1 MRLSATARFRVLAI
15 ASLVGMLAAVGFLV
29 IDRDGSTVQ
38 AATFGFS
45 STTVSAIDVQV
56 GRSPSYTAP
65 NLVGMGTGT
74 SKCYE
79 ATLSLTATGGDNQL
93 NGLNVNGYSSGF
105 TAGKIRDDITNVKIK
120 GKPKQTAGQK
130 TYTVTATCS
139 MPSNGQTATTA
150 SYTIPI
156 TVIPYEA
163 VPMTFSNTDLG
174 TIQLVKGVELLPGND
189 KINNPISQAV
199 SGEPVGTVTYSISP
213 AISNG
218 LSFSTST
225 GKITGTPTAVTNGA
239 TTYTVTATDTSA
251 PPQTPTYDVDIE
263 VVEPLAFPAPV
274 VRHTLYQDDT
284 HADLVIAQP
293 TNERGTVAL
302 ESPEKHGG
310 TTASLANIGLRYL
323 GSPQKSEK
331 FEWLDHGNEYLG
343 TYQYTVT
350 AKETYRGHVRQTAT
364 VRFVFTMKPPKE
376 FRFLTTYLGLKVVDQ
391 DTTVT
396 TISPPASEWADGTVT
411 YAISPALPSG
421 MTFDAATGE
430 VGGTAPSNDVKKTRH
445 TVTATDSKADTPQT
459 ASYSFDL
466 LVKHPTNMSFVP
478 NSLGTIDVEVNEEVH
493 YTFQPHTPLLV
504 NVADGCTPVPILQE
518 WVNGKLVN
526 AGVGTTGTIRMV
538 PTTTKT
544 PPENYER
551 YFIEG
556 KIPAS
561 KVNQTFHYVFELN
574 CNHGDAKEVLTY
586 SFALRAIPQ
595 KMKFKPADRGYH
607 VLYKG
612 VDYTFQPPKLVA
624 ASGAVTYANA
634 SGRNIPGGTVNP
646 STGVISGR
654 PTFADQRRR
663 YTITA
668 TDSSD
673 PPQSATFTIDL
684 SVSEA
689 MTFASASLPDQT
701 LTVGTAMTSLNPP
714 TLSNSD
720 GVVRYTVSP
729 NIPNGLAVSN
739 TSGVISGTPTA
750 AQTQTTYTITA
761 SDSTSPTPQTDTF
774 TVNIKV
780 NPATA
785 MAFSG
790 TKSDEVLA
798 AGTAA
803 SISALATSNSV
814 GTRTYSISPA
824 LPTGLSMSTTTGDIT
839 GTPTAA
845 STSTSYTI
853 VVTDSNGQSA
863 NYSFNITVVK
873 PTVSFS
879 AATSS
884 PAEGTSPHNVA
895 VSLSPAPATDI
906 TLAYTVSGSAT
917 SGSDFSALDGSVSV
931 TSGTASVNIPVT
943 ITDDSVDDDDE
954 TIILTLSAGGNFYT
968 LGSTSV
974 HTATITDN
982 DDPPA
987 DPVLTITGGSAVTE
1001 GTAASFTVSATPNV
1015 SGPVTLGYT
1024 VAQTGDFVAAGDIG
1038 TTSVSFTGGTGTI
1051 TVATVGDS
1059 ADEANGSVT
1068 VTLNDGPGYTLG
1080 GAKTATVTVNDDDV
1094 PELTIT
1100 AGSTVTE
1107 GTDAS
1112 FTVSASPSAAS
1123 EITVKYTV
1131 TQSGAFVS
1139 AGKLSAQTVPLS
1151 GGTATITVPTVGDST
1166 DEADGSVTVT
1176 LNAGGSGYTLGS
1188 TNTATVTVND
1198 DDPTPATGP
1207 TVSFASATSS
1217 RTESSAT
1224 HNVAVNLSTAPAS
1237 TITVN
1242 YTVGGTAMSTGFND
1256 YLPLSGTVQVTSSD
1270 TSVNIPIYLQEDA
1283 ANEPSETVILTLTTG
1298 TDYSLGSIKVHTLTI
1313 TDDDPLPS
1321 EITLTVSPS
1330 TIAENV
1336 GGSGQFVSVRATMA
1350 DNKTSAVDQTVNVTV
1365 AGSGGS
1371 RVVGF
1376 STQSDTK
1383 GTAGNTFS
1391 ITIPKYTNT
1400 ASHNF
1405 KIVPVNDQ
1413 LDETDETI
1421 TLSGTNTPSPITVSS
1436 ATITLTDDDAPP
1448 PGSPEISVTKGSD
1461 VTEGSNASFT
1471 VTATPA
1477 PSGALTVNVAVTQSG
1492 EFLSSTGK
1500 NIKTVEIPTTGSIT
1514 LPVGTVDDATDEDD
1528 GSVTL
1533 TVRGGRHGYTIS
1545 GTNGSA
1551 TVNVSDDDGQA
1562 APVPTVSFDV
1572 ASSSAV
1578 ESAGTHN
1585 VGLTLSASQSGSLA
1599 VGFSVTGTA
1608 TSGSDYTSFGTTISF
1623 SGGMTSVNIP
1633 VPILDDSSDEAN
1645 ETVIITLT
1653 DGTAYD
1659 LGTTKVHTL
1668 TITDNDNPP
1677 PAMPVVSIT
1686 AGSPVSEGTA
1696 ASFTLSATPA
1706 PGSAVM
1712 LNYTVTQSGAFVA
1725 SSNLNAKTF
1734 SLTTSGSGTITVPT
1748 VNDSLDEANGSVTV
1762 TLDSGSGYALHN
1774 TQNAAT
1780 VTVNDNDVTEVSFA
1794 AATSSA
1800 AEGSGTKTVRVNLSP
1815 VPATALTL
1823 NYTVSGTA
1831 TSGSDYTSIG
1841 TSVSVTAG
1849 SSTVDISVP
1858 ITDDSTDE
1866 VDETVIITLGAGSNY
1881 TINSAA
1887 NVHTLTIT
1895 DNDEPAV
1902 FFGAAASSI
1911 GEGGGTKY
1919 VTVRISP
1926 APATGFTVTYTVG
1939 GTATSGSDYTAPSG
1953 SVGVAVGQNTVTIP
1967 VAVTDD
1973 SVANEGSET
1982 VILTLSNGSGYELGS
1997 RTVHTLSISD
2007 NDGTPTA
2014 SFNTSSATIMEGPNK
2029 SQAVRINFSPA
2040 PSSSITLRYGV
2051 SGTATSVSDYNTLSG
2066 SKSVSAGSTSTTITI
2081 YIIDDTIEDTGETL
2095 ILTLS
2100 SGTDYAVG
2108 SPSTFTLTI
2117 TNDDRPGT
2125 GSTPARAQR
2134 KAYIPSDPPN
2144 FCRGAVSEVADPPE
2158 QPFPILGREVA
2169 PQRPCRGSGTLTL
2182 YDLGNTLS
2190 DEQSKLEQGF
2200 YITAQ
2205 VHSTSDYRSRFRGGS
2220 GSNLYVVDSAT
2231 EARYQLLSAH
2241 RMIELS
2247 LWLIMDRPL
2256 QDTNTVQRI
2265 GRDEGLSEEFSICMP
2280 YTPTRRHPVADIAR
2294 WDPTSLSWDIL
2305 DLTLSESD
2313 DQVCALTDQ
2322 VSSFILVREDQT
2334 ANIAAGIP
2342 QPGDPH

>member
-1 MRLSATARFRVLAI
+1 MRLSAAARFRMMAV
-15 ASLVGMLAAVGFLV
+15 ASLVAMLAAVGFLV

-38 AATFGFS
+38 AANFGFS
-45 STTVSAIDVQV
+45 SSTVDAITVQV
-56 GRSPSYTAP
+56 GRSPNYTAP
-65 NLVGMGTGT
+65 NLVGVGTGAGQ
-74 SKCYE
+74 CQW
-79 ATLSLTATGGDNQL
+79 ATVALSTADKNL
-93 NGLNVNGYSSGF
+93 NGLHVNGYENGF
-105 TAGKIRDDITNVKIK
+105 TPGKITRDLNDVKIK
-120 GKPKQTAGQK
+120 GTPSAIAARK
-130 TYTVTATCS
+130 TYTVTATCDLKNS
-139 MPSNGQTATTA
+139 RQTGSTPTEV

-156 TVIPYEA
+156 TVIANVPI
-163 VPMTFSNTDLG
+163 PMTFSDASLG
-174 TIQLVKGVELLPGND
+174 TIQLVKGQELLAGND
-189 KINNPISQAV
+189 KINNPIGQAV
-199 SGEPVGTVTYSISP
+199 SGEPVGTVSYSISP

-218 LSFSTST
+218 LSFSTTT
-225 GKITGTPTAVTNGA
+225 GKITGTPTAVTSRA
-239 TTYTVTATDTSA
+239 TTYTVTASDGTSGT
-251 PPQTPTYDVDIE
+251 PQTDDYTVDIE
-263 VVEPLAFPAPV
+263 VVEPLAFPKPV
-274 VRHTLYQDDT
+274 VHHTLYQDDT

-293 TNERGTVAL
+293 TNGRGDVAL

-331 FEWLDHGNEYLG
+331 FEWLSHGDEYLG

-364 VRFVFTMKPPKE
+364 VRYVFTMKPPKE

-421 MTFDAATGE
+421 MTFDTATGA
-430 VGGTAPSNDVKKTRH
+430 VGGTAPSNDVKRTRH
-445 TVTATDSKADTPQT
+445 TVTATDSTADTPQT

-526 AGVGTTGTIRMV
+526 AGVRTTGTIRMV
-538 PTTTKT
+538 PSTTKT

-586 SFALRAIPQ
+586 TFALRAIPQ

-607 VLYKG
+607 VLYKD
-612 VDYTFQPPKLVA
+612 VAYTFLPPKLVA
-624 ASGAVTYANA
+624 AKGTVTYANTT
-634 SGRNIPGGTVNP
+634 SNRNLPGGADVVDAN
-646 STGVISGR
+646 TGVISGT

-739 TSGVISGTPTA
+739 ASGVISGTPTA
-750 AQTQTTYTITA
+750 PQTLTTYTITA
-761 SDSTSPTPQTDTF
+761 TDSTSPTPQTDTF

-803 SISALATSNSV
+803 SITGLAPLNSV
-814 GTRTYSISPA
+814 GTLTYSISPA
-824 LPTGLSMSTTTGDIT
+824 LPTGLSISTTTGDIT

-845 STSTSYTI
+845 SASTSYTI
-853 VVTDSNGQSA
+853 AVTDSNGQSA
-863 NYSFNITVVK
+863 SYSFNIEVVK

-884 PAEGTSPHNVA
+884 PNENAGTHNVA
-895 VSLSPAPATDI
+895 VSLNPAPAANI
-906 TLAYTVSGSAT
+906 TVAYTISGTAT
-917 SGSDFSALDGSVSV
+917 SDSDFSALDGSVSV

-954 TIILTLSAGGNFYT
+954 TIILTLSAGGNYYT

-987 DPVLTITGGSAVTE
+987 DPVLTITGGTAVTE
-1001 GTAASFTVSATPNV
+1001 GTAASFTVSASP
-1015 SGPVTLGYT
+1015 SALGSITVNYT
-1024 VAQTGDFVAAGDIG
+1024 VTQSGAFVASGDLSSQTATLSGSG
-1038 TTSVSFTGGTGTI
+1038 TTFTVPTVS
-1051 TVATVGDS
+1051 DS
-1059 ADEANGSVT
+1059 TDEADGSVT
-1068 VTLNDGPGYTLG
+1068 VTLNAGTGYTLG
-1080 GAKTATVTVNDDDV
+1080 DTKTASVTVNDDDV

-1123 EITVKYTV
+1123 AITVKYTV
-1131 TQSGAFVS
+1131 TQSGAFVAS
-1139 AGKLSAQTVPLS
+1139 GDLSSQTATLSGSGATFTVPTVGDSTDEANGSVTVTLDAGSGYTLGSTKTATVNVSDDDVPELTITAGSAVTEGTDASFTVSASPSASGSITVNYTVTQSGAFVASGELSSQTETLS
-1151 GGTATITVPTVGDST
+1151 GGTATITVPTVGDT
-1166 DEADGSVTVT
+1166 TVEADGSVTVT
-1176 LNAGGSGYTLGS
+1176 LTSGTGYTLGS
-1188 TNTATVTVND
+1188 PKTATVTLND
-1198 DDPTPATGP
+1198 DDDPPPVTP
-1207 TVSFASATSS
+1207 TVTFDSAS
-1217 RTESSAT
+1217 
-1224 HNVAVNLSTAPAS
+1224 STA
-1237 TITVN
+1237 
-1242 YTVGGTAMSTGFND
+1242 
-1256 YLPLSGTVQVTSSD
+1256 
-1270 TSVNIPIYLQEDA
+1270 
-1283 ANEPSETVILTLTTG
+1283 
-1298 TDYSLGSIKVHTLTI
+1298 
-1313 TDDDPLPS
+1313 
-1321 EITLTVSPS
+1321 
-1330 TIAENV
+1330 AEN
-1336 GGSGQFVSVRATMA
+1336 
-1350 DNKTSAVDQTVNVTV
+1350 
-1365 AGSGGS
+1365 
-1371 RVVGF
+1371 
-1376 STQSDTK
+1376 
-1383 GTAGNTFS
+1383 
-1391 ITIPKYTNT
+1391 
-1400 ASHNF
+1400 
-1405 KIVPVNDQ
+1405 
-1413 LDETDETI
+1413 
-1421 TLSGTNTPSPITVSS
+1421 
-1436 ATITLTDDDAPP
+1436 
-1448 PGSPEISVTKGSD
+1448 
-1461 VTEGSNASFT
+1461 
-1471 VTATPA
+1471 
-1477 PSGALTVNVAVTQSG
+1477 
-1492 EFLSSTGK
+1492 
-1500 NIKTVEIPTTGSIT
+1500 
-1514 LPVGTVDDATDEDD
+1514 
-1528 GSVTL
+1528 
-1533 TVRGGRHGYTIS
+1533 
-1545 GTNGSA
+1545 
-1551 TVNVSDDDGQA
+1551 
-1562 APVPTVSFDV
+1562 
-1572 ASSSAV
+1572 
-1578 ESAGTHN
+1578 AGTHN
-1585 VGLTLSASQSGSLA
+1585 VGLTLSASQSGSVA
-1599 VGFSVTGTA
+1599 VSYTVTGTA
-1608 TSGSDYTSFGTTISF
+1608 TSASDYTALVTTVSF
-1623 SGGMTSVNIP
+1623 STGSTTVNIP
-1633 VPILDDSSDEAN
+1633 VVITDDSSDEAN

-1677 PAMPVVSIT
+1677 PATPVVTIT
-1686 AGSPVSEGTA
+1686 GGSAVSEGTA
-1696 ASFTLSATPA
+1696 ASFTLSASPA

-1712 LNYTVTQSGAFVA
+1712 LSYTVTQSGSFVA
-1725 SSNLNAKTF
+1725 AGDLNTKTF

-1748 VNDSLDEANGSVTV
+1748 VDDSLDEANGSVTV
-1762 TLDSGSGYALHN
+1762 TLNSGTGYSVHN
-1774 TQNAAT
+1774 ENGAAT
-1780 VTVNDNDVTEVSFA
+1780 VNVSDNDVTEVSFA

-1800 AEGSGTKTVRVNLSP
+1800 AEGSGTRTVRVNLSP

-1841 TSVSVTAG
+1841 TSVSVPSG
-1849 SSTVDISVP
+1849 SSFINISVP
-1858 ITDDSTDE
+1858 ILNDSADE
-1866 VDETVIITLGAGSNY
+1866 VDETVIITLGPGSHY

-1895 DNDEPAV
+1895 DNDVPAV

-1926 APATGFTVTYTVG
+1926 APATGFTVGYTVG

-1953 SVGVAVGQNTVTIP
+1953 SLSVAAGQITVTIP

-1973 SVANEGSET
+1973 SVTSEGSET
-1982 VILTLSNGSGYELGS
+1982 VILTLSSNGSGYELGS
-1997 RTVHTLSISD
+1997 RTVHTLSIND

-2029 SQAVRINFSPA
+2029 SQSVRINFSPA
-2040 PSSSITLRYGV
+2040 PSSNITLRYGV
-2051 SGTATSVSDYNTLSG
+2051 GGTATAGSDYNTLSG
-2066 SKSVSAGSTSTTITI
+2066 SKTVAGGSTSTTITI
-2081 YIIDDTIEDTGETL
+2081 NIIDDSIEDTGETVV
-2095 ILTLS
+2095 LTLS
-2100 SGTDYAVG
+2100 SGTGYAVG

-2117 TNDDRPGT
+2117 TNDDGPGT
-2125 GSTPARAQR
+2125 GSTPARAQQ

-2144 FCRGAVSEVADPPE
+2144 FCRGAVSEVADPPQ
-2158 QPFPILGREVA
+2158 QPFPTLGREVA

-2182 YDLGNTLS
+2182 HDLADTL
-2190 DEQSKLEQGF
+2190 DDDQTKREQGF

-2205 VHSTSDYRSRFRGGS
+2205 LHSTSDYRSRFRGGS
-2220 GSNLYVVDSAT
+2220 GSKLYVVDSTT
-2231 EARYQLLSAH
+2231 EARYQLLGGAR

-2247 LWLIMDRPL
+2247 LWLIVENPI
-2256 QDTNTVQRI
+2256 QDSNTVARL
-2265 GRDEGLSEEFSICMP
+2265 GREAGLSEEFSICLP
-2280 YTPTRRHPVADIAR
+2280 YEPTKRHPVADIAR
-2294 WDPTSLSWDIL
+2294 WDPSTLSWDIL
-2305 DLTLSESD
+2305 DLTLTESE

-2322 VSSFILVREDQT
+2322 VSSFVLVTPEPKPS
-2334 ANIAAGIP
+2334 AGAGIP
-2342 QPGDPH
+2342 QPGDPQ

>member
-45 STTVSAIDVQV
+45 STSVSAIEVQV

-65 NLVGMGTGT
+65 NLVGMGTQN
-74 SKCYE
+74 SECSE
-79 ATLSLTATGGDNQL
+79 ATLSLEADGDKAL
-93 NGLNVNGYSSGF
+93 NGLHVRDYQSGV
-105 TAGKIRDDITNVKIK
+105 TPGKIRDDITNVKIK
-120 GKPKQTAGQK
+120 GKPTQTAGQK

-139 MPSNGQTATTA
+139 MPIGGQTATTA

-189 KINNPISQAV
+189 KINNPISQAL

-225 GKITGTPTAVTNGA
+225 GKITGTPTEVTNGA
-239 TTYTVTATDTSA
+239 TTYTVTATDTSDPA
-251 PPQTPTYDVDIE
+251 QTDDYTVDIE
-263 VVEPLAFPAPV
+263 VVQPFAFPSDV
-274 VRHTLYQDDT
+274 VRQDLYQKDT
-284 HADLVIAQP
+284 HPDLAITQP
-293 TNERGTVAL
+293 TNERGTFTI

-331 FEWLDHGNEYLG
+331 FEWLSHGDEYLG

-364 VRFVFTMKPPKE
+364 VRYVFTMKPPKE

-421 MTFDAATGE
+421 MTFDTATGN
-430 VGGTAPSNDVKKTRH
+430 VGGTAPSNDVKRTRH
-445 TVTATDSKADTPQT
+445 TVTATDSTADTPQT

-478 NSLGTIDVEVNEEVH
+478 STLGTIDVEVNEEVH

-607 VLYKG
+607 VLYKD
-612 VDYTFQPPKLVA
+612 VAYTFQPPKLVA
-624 ASGAVTYANA
+624 ASGTVTYANA

-668 TDSSD
+668 TDSSV

-750 AQTQTTYTITA
+750 PQTLSTYTITA
-761 SDSTSPTPQTDTF
+761 TDSTAPTPQTDSF

-790 TKSDEVLA
+790 TKPNQVLA

-803 SISALATSNSV
+803 SISALGPLNSV
-814 GTRTYSISPA
+814 GTVTYSISPA
-824 LPTGLSMSTTTGDIT
+824 LPTGLSISSTTGDIT

-845 STSTSYTI
+845 SASTSYTI
-853 VVTDSNGQSA
+853 AVTDSNGQSA
-863 NYSFNITVVK
+863 NYSFNIQVVK

-884 PAEGTSPHNVA
+884 PGENAGTHNVV
-895 VSLSPAPATDI
+895 VSLSPAPAASLTV
-906 TLAYTVSGSAT
+906 AYTVSGSAA
-917 SGSDFSALDGSVSV
+917 SGSDYSTLSGSFTVLPNA
-931 TSGTASVNIPVT
+931 TTVNIPVT

-954 TIILTLSAGGNFYT
+954 TIIFTLSAGGNFYT

-987 DPVLTITGGSAVTE
+987 VPVLTIAGGTAVTE

-1015 SGPVTLGYT
+1015 SGTVALSYT

-1038 TTSVSFTGGTGTI
+1038 TTSVSFSGGTGTI
-1051 TVATVGDS
+1051 TIATVGDS
-1059 ADEANGSVT
+1059 TDEANGSVT
-1068 VTLNDGPGYTLG
+1068 VTLNDGTGYTLG
-1080 GAKTATVTVNDDDV
+1080 GGKTATVNVNDDDV

-1123 EITVKYTV
+1123 AITVKYTV
-1131 TQSGAFVS
+1131 TQSGAFVAS
-1139 AGKLSAQTVPLS
+1139 GDLSAQTVSLS
-1151 GGTATITVPTVGDST
+1151 GGTQTITVPTVSDST

-1176 LNAGGSGYTLGS
+1176 LTAGSGYTLGS
-1188 TNTATVTVND
+1188 T
-1198 DDPTPATGP
+1198 
-1207 TVSFASATSS
+1207 
-1217 RTESSAT
+1217 
-1224 HNVAVNLSTAPAS
+1224 
-1237 TITVN
+1237 
-1242 YTVGGTAMSTGFND
+1242 
-1256 YLPLSGTVQVTSSD
+1256 
-1270 TSVNIPIYLQEDA
+1270 
-1283 ANEPSETVILTLTTG
+1283 
-1298 TDYSLGSIKVHTLTI
+1298 
-1313 TDDDPLPS
+1313 
-1321 EITLTVSPS
+1321 
-1330 TIAENV
+1330 
-1336 GGSGQFVSVRATMA
+1336 
-1350 DNKTSAVDQTVNVTV
+1350 
-1365 AGSGGS
+1365 
-1371 RVVGF
+1371 
-1376 STQSDTK
+1376 
-1383 GTAGNTFS
+1383 
-1391 ITIPKYTNT
+1391 
-1400 ASHNF
+1400 
-1405 KIVPVNDQ
+1405 
-1413 LDETDETI
+1413 
-1421 TLSGTNTPSPITVSS
+1421 
-1436 ATITLTDDDAPP
+1436 
-1448 PGSPEISVTKGSD
+1448 
-1461 VTEGSNASFT
+1461 
-1471 VTATPA
+1471 
-1477 PSGALTVNVAVTQSG
+1477 
-1492 EFLSSTGK
+1492 
-1500 NIKTVEIPTTGSIT
+1500 KTV
-1514 LPVGTVDDATDEDD
+1514 
-1528 GSVTL
+1528 
-1533 TVRGGRHGYTIS
+1533 
-1545 GTNGSA
+1545 
-1551 TVNVSDDDGQA
+1551 TVNVSDDDATVVSLARTDSGNIAEGGTSAKANAEFTVTLGRQLVAGETIEVPLVLSGTGVTADDVNVAKKSGATINKGVAVGRGGSLTPTVTFTGHGTDTVQA
-1562 APVPTVSFDV
+1562 ATLLLTSPTDSDTDSAETITVALGPDDTSTIGFEHSGRATNVSGGADRHSTNNSFNVSVDAETAPTPVVPTVSFS
-1572 ASSSAV
+1572 AATSSAA
-1578 ESAGTHN
+1578 ESKGTHN

-1599 VGFSVTGTA
+1599 VGFSVSGTA
-1608 TSGSDYTSFGTTISF
+1608 TSGSDYTGFGTTISF
-1623 SGGMTSVNIP
+1623 SVGTTTVNIA

-1659 LGTTKVHTL
+1659 LGATTVHTL

-1677 PAMPVVSIT
+1677 PATPVVSIS
-1686 AGSPVSEGTA
+1686 AGNAVAEGTD
-1696 ASFTLSATPA
+1696 ASFSVTASPA
-1706 PGSAVM
+1706 PGSAVI
-1712 LNYTVTQSGAFVA
+1712 LNYTVTQSGSFVA
-1725 SSNLNAKTF
+1725 TSNLNAQSV
-1734 SLTTSGSGTITVPT
+1734 SLSGGSGTITVPT
-1748 VNDSLDEANGSVTV
+1748 VNDSADEVNGSVTV
-1762 TLDSGSGYALHN
+1762 TLNTGTGYSVHN
-1774 TQNAAT
+1774 SDGADT
-1780 VTVNDNDVTEVSFA
+1780 VTVTDDDVTEVSFA
-1794 AATSSA
+1794 AAASSA

-1815 VPATALTL
+1815 APATALTL

-1831 TSGSDYTSIG
+1831 TSASDYTSIG
-1841 TSVSVTAG
+1841 TSVSVPSG
-1849 SSTVDISVP
+1849 SSFINISVP
-1858 ITDDSTDE
+1858 ILNDSADE
-1866 VDETVIITLGAGSNY
+1866 VDETVIITLGPGSHY

-1895 DNDEPAV
+1895 DNDVPAV

-1926 APATGFTVTYTVG
+1926 APATGFTVGYTVG

-1953 SVGVAVGQNTVTIP
+1953 SLSVAAGQITVTIP

-1973 SVANEGSET
+1973 SVTSEGSET
-1982 VILTLSNGSGYELGS
+1982 VILTLSSGSGYELGS
-1997 RTVHTLSISD
+1997 RTEHTLSISD

-2014 SFNTSSATIMEGPNK
+2014 SFNTASATIMEGPNK
-2029 SQAVRINFSPA
+2029 SQSVRINLSPA
-2040 PSSSITLRYGV
+2040 PSSNITLSYSVGG
-2051 SGTATSVSDYNTLSG
+2051 SATAGSDYNTLSG
-2066 SKSVSAGSTSTTITI
+2066 EKTVAAGSTSTTITI

-2100 SGTDYAVG
+2100 SGTAYTVG

-2117 TNDDRPGT
+2117 TNDDGPS
-2125 GSTPARAQR
+2125 STPARAQS

-2182 YDLGNTLS
+2182 YDLGDTLS

-2256 QDTNTVQRI
+2256 QNTNTVQRI

>member
-38 AATFGFS
+38 AASFGFS
-45 STTVSAIDVQV
+45 ASSVPAIDVQV
-56 GRSPSYTAP
+56 GRTPSYTAP
-65 NLVGMGTGT
+65 NLVGMGTGN
-74 SKCYE
+74 SECSE
-79 ATLSLTATGGDNQL
+79 ATLSLEADGDNAL
-93 NGLNVNGYSSGF
+93 NGLHVRDYQSGL
-105 TAGKIRDDITNVKIK
+105 TPGKIRGDLNNVKIK
-120 GKPKQTAGQK
+120 GKPTQTAVRK

-139 MPSNGQTATTA
+139 MPLKDQSATTA
-150 SYTIPI
+150 TYTIPI
-156 TVIPYEA
+156 TAIAYVPI
-163 VPMTFSNTDLG
+163 PMTFSNASLG

-251 PPQTPTYDVDIE
+251 TPQTPTYDVDIE

-274 VRHTLYQDDT
+274 VRQTLYQDDE
-284 HADLVIAQP
+284 HPDLVIAQP

-331 FEWLDHGNEYLG
+331 FEWLSHGHEFLG

-421 MTFDAATGE
+421 MTFDTATGE

-445 TVTATDSKADTPQT
+445 TVTATDSKSPTNQT

-493 YTFQPHTPLLV
+493 YTFQPHTPVLV
-504 NVADGCTPVPILQE
+504 NVFDGCTPVPILKE
-518 WVNGKLVN
+518 RVNGAWVN
-526 AGVGTTGTIRMV
+526 AGDPGTTGTIRMV

-544 PPENYER
+544 PPENYED

-556 KIPAS
+556 KLPAS
-561 KVNQTFHYVFELN
+561 VVGGTIHYEFELI
-574 CNHGDAKEVLTY
+574 CDHEDAKKVLKYT
-586 SFALRAIPQ
+586 FALHATPQ

-624 ASGAVTYANA
+624 AKGTVTYANTT
-634 SGRNIPGGTVNP
+634 SNRNLPGGAGVVDAN
-646 STGVISGR
+646 TGVISGT

-668 TDSSD
+668 TDSTT
-673 PPQSATFTIDL
+673 PTPQTATFTIDL

-714 TLSNSD
+714 TLRNSD

-739 TSGVISGTPTA
+739 ASGVISGTPTA

-761 SDSTSPTPQTDTF
+761 SDSTSPTPQTDSF

-785 MAFSG
+785 MAFSR
-790 TKSDEVLA
+790 TKSDEVLP

-803 SISALATSNSV
+803 SISALGPLNSV
-814 GTRTYSISPA
+814 GTLTYSISPA
-824 LPTGLSMSTTTGDIT
+824 LPTGLSISTTTGDIT

-845 STSTSYTI
+845 SASTSYTI
-853 VVTDSNGQSA
+853 AVTDSNGQSA
-863 NYSFNITVVK
+863 SYSFNIEVVK

-884 PAEGTSPHNVA
+884 PGENAGTHNVV
-895 VSLSPAPATDI
+895 VSLSPAPETTI

-931 TSGTASVNIPVT
+931 NSGATTVNIPVT

-954 TIILTLSAGGNFYT
+954 TIILTLLAGGNFYT

-987 DPVLTITGGSAVTE
+987 DPVLTITGGTEVTE
-1001 GTAASFTVSATPNV
+1001 GTDASFTVNASPNV
-1015 SGPVTLGYT
+1015 SGTVALSYT

-1038 TTSVSFTGGTGTI
+1038 TTSVSFGGGTGTI
-1051 TVATVGDS
+1051 TIATVSDS
-1059 ADEANGSVT
+1059 TDEANGSVT
-1068 VTLNDGPGYTLG
+1068 VTLNDGTGYTLG
-1080 GAKTATVTVNDDDV
+1080 GAKTATVNVNDDDV

-1112 FTVSASPSAAS
+1112 FTVSASPSAS
-1123 EITVKYTV
+1123 SQITVNYTV
-1131 TQSGAFVS
+1131 TQSGAFVAS
-1139 AGKLSAQTVPLS
+1139 GELSAQTVSLS
-1151 GGTATITVPTVGDST
+1151 GGTQTITVPTVSDST

-1176 LNAGGSGYTLGS
+1176 LNAGSGYTLGS
-1188 TNTATVTVND
+1188 T
-1198 DDPTPATGP
+1198 
-1207 TVSFASATSS
+1207 
-1217 RTESSAT
+1217 
-1224 HNVAVNLSTAPAS
+1224 
-1237 TITVN
+1237 
-1242 YTVGGTAMSTGFND
+1242 
-1256 YLPLSGTVQVTSSD
+1256 
-1270 TSVNIPIYLQEDA
+1270 
-1283 ANEPSETVILTLTTG
+1283 TT
-1298 TDYSLGSIKVHTLTI
+1298 
-1313 TDDDPLPS
+1313 
-1321 EITLTVSPS
+1321 
-1330 TIAENV
+1330 
-1336 GGSGQFVSVRATMA
+1336 
-1350 DNKTSAVDQTVNVTV
+1350 
-1365 AGSGGS
+1365 
-1371 RVVGF
+1371 
-1376 STQSDTK
+1376 
-1383 GTAGNTFS
+1383 
-1391 ITIPKYTNT
+1391 
-1400 ASHNF
+1400 
-1405 KIVPVNDQ
+1405 
-1413 LDETDETI
+1413 
-1421 TLSGTNTPSPITVSS
+1421 
-1436 ATITLTDDDAPP
+1436 
-1448 PGSPEISVTKGSD
+1448 
-1461 VTEGSNASFT
+1461 
-1471 VTATPA
+1471 
-1477 PSGALTVNVAVTQSG
+1477 
-1492 EFLSSTGK
+1492 
-1500 NIKTVEIPTTGSIT
+1500 
-1514 LPVGTVDDATDEDD
+1514 
-1528 GSVTL
+1528 
-1533 TVRGGRHGYTIS
+1533 
-1545 GTNGSA
+1545 A
-1551 TVNVSDDDGQA
+1551 TVNVSDDDATVVSLARTDSGNIAEGGTSAKANAEFTVTLGRQLVAGETIEVPLVLSGTGVTADDVNVAKKSGATINKGVAVGRGGSLTPTVTFTGHGTDTVQA
-1562 APVPTVSFDV
+1562 ATLLLTSPTDSDTDSAETITVALGPDDTSTIGFEHSGRATNVSGGADRHSTNNSFNVSVDAETAPTPVVPTVKFS
-1572 ASSSAV
+1572 AATSSAV

-1585 VGLTLSASQSGSLA
+1585 VGLTLSASQSGNLA

-1608 TSGSDYTSFGTTISF
+1608 TSGSDYSGFGTTTSF
-1623 SGGMTSVNIP
+1623 SGGSTTVNIP
-1633 VPILDDSSDEAN
+1633 VVITDDSSDEAN

-1659 LGTTKVHTL
+1659 LGATKVHTL

-1677 PAMPVVSIT
+1677 PATPVVSIS
-1686 AGSPVSEGTA
+1686 AGNAVAEGTD
-1696 ASFTLSATPA
+1696 ASFSVTASPA
-1706 PGSAVM
+1706 PGSAVI
-1712 LNYTVTQSGAFVA
+1712 LNYTVTQSGSFVA
-1725 SSNLNAKTF
+1725 TSNLNAQSV
-1734 SLTTSGSGTITVPT
+1734 SLSGGSGTITVPT
-1748 VNDSLDEANGSVTV
+1748 VNDSADEVNGSVTV
-1762 TLDSGSGYALHN
+1762 TLNSGTGYSVHN
-1774 TQNAAT
+1774 TNGADT
-1780 VTVNDNDVTEVSFA
+1780 VTVTDDDVTEVSFA
-1794 AATSSA
+1794 AAASSA
-1800 AEGSGTKTVRVNLSP
+1800 AEGSGTRTVRVNLSP
-1815 VPATALTL
+1815 APATALTL

-1831 TSGSDYTSIG
+1831 TSGTDYTSIG
-1841 TSVSVTAG
+1841 TSVSVPSG
-1849 SSTVDISVP
+1849 SSFINISVP

-1866 VDETVIITLGAGSNY
+1866 VAETLIITLASGSHY
-1881 TINSAA
+1881 TIGSPS
-1887 NVHTLTIT
+1887 VHTLTIT
-1895 DNDEPAV
+1895 DNDVPAV
-1902 FFGAAASSI
+1902 SFSASASSI
-1911 GEGGGTKY
+1911 GEGGGSKNI
-1919 VTVRISP
+1919 TVDISP
-1926 APATGFTVTYTVG
+1926 PPATGFTLSYAVS
-1939 GTATSGSDYTAPSG
+1939 GTATSGSDYTSPSG
-1953 SVGVAVGQNTVTIP
+1953 TVGVAQGQTRVTIP
-1967 VAVTDD
+1967 VTVTDD
-1973 SVANEGSET
+1973 SVTSEGSET

-2007 NDGTPTA
+2007 NDGKPTA

-2029 SQAVRINFSPA
+2029 SQSVRINLSPA
-2040 PSSSITLRYGV
+2040 PSSNITLSYSVGG
-2051 SGTATSVSDYNTLSG
+2051 SATAGSDYNTLSG
-2066 SKSVSAGSTSTTITI
+2066 EKTVAAGSTSTTITI

-2100 SGTDYAVG
+2100 SGTAYTVG

-2117 TNDDRPGT
+2117 TNDDGPS
-2125 GSTPARAQR
+2125 STPARAQS

-2144 FCRGAVSEVADPPE
+2144 FCRGAVSDVADPPE

-2182 YDLGNTLS
+2182 YDLGDTLS

>member
-38 AATFGFS
+38 AASFGFS
-45 STTVSAIDVQV
+45 SAEVDAITVQV

-65 NLVGMGTGT
+65 TLQGLGTQPGQ
-74 SKCYE
+74 CYQ
-79 ATLSLTATGGDNQL
+79 ATVALSTTDNDL
-93 NGLNVNGYSSGF
+93 NGLNVGGHKSGF
-105 TAGKIRDDITNVKIK
+105 GPPNTIRKDLQIKIK
-120 GKPKQTAGQK
+120 GKASAIALQK
-130 TYTVTATCS
+130 TYTVTATCDIKQKNQQS
-139 MPSNGQTATTA
+139 IPDSVT
-150 SYTIPI
+150 YTIPI
-156 TVIPYEA
+156 AAIAYVPI
-163 VPMTFSNTDLG
+163 PMTFSNASLG
-174 TIQLVKGVELLPGND
+174 HIKLVKGQELLAGND
-189 KINNPISQAV
+189 KINNPIGSSLKGDFV
-199 SGEPVGTVTYSISP
+199 TPVNYSINP
-213 AISNG
+213 TTLPTG
-218 LSFSTST
+218 LSFSTTT
-225 GKITGTPTAVTNGA
+225 GEITGTPSAIA
-239 TTYTVTATDTSA
+239 TKATFTVTATDSTQGA
-251 PPQTPTYDVDIE
+251 NKTADYTVDIE
-263 VVEPLAFPAPV
+263 VVEPLAFPNAV
-274 VRHTLYQDDT
+274 VRDTLYQDDPRDT
-284 HADLVIAQP
+284 ITIAEA
-293 TNERGTVAL
+293 TNSRGTVAY
-302 ESPEKHGG
+302 ESPDQHGG
-310 TTASLANIGLRYL
+310 TTASLADLGLVFAGPPLKFTYL
-323 GSPQKSEK
+323 S
-331 FEWLDHGNEYLG
+331 HGVEPLG
-343 TYQYTVT
+343 VHQFTMT

-364 VRFVFTMKPPKE
+364 VRYVFTMKPPKE

-411 YAISPALPSG
+411 YAIAPALPSG
-421 MTFDAATGE
+421 MTFDTGTGE

-445 TVTATDSKADTPQT
+445 TVTATDSKSPTNQT

-504 NVADGCTPVPILQE
+504 NVFDGCTPVPILKE
-518 WVNGKLVN
+518 RVNGAWVN
-526 AGVGTTGTIRMV
+526 AGDPGTTGTIRMV

-544 PPENYER
+544 PPENYED

-556 KIPAS
+556 KLPAS
-561 KVNQTFHYVFELN
+561 VVGRTIRYEFELI
-574 CNHGDAKEVLTY
+574 CDHEDAKKVLKYT
-586 SFALRAIPQ
+586 FALRAIPQ
-595 KMKFKPADRGYH
+595 KMKFNPADRGYH

-624 ASGAVTYANA
+624 ASGTVTYANA

-668 TDSSD
+668 TDSST

-684 SVSEA
+684 SVSQA

-739 TSGVISGTPTA
+739 ANGVISGTPTA

-761 SDSTSPTPQTDTF
+761 SDSTSPTPQTDSF

-790 TKSDEVLA
+790 TKSDEVLP

-803 SISALATSNSV
+803 SISALALSNSV
-814 GTRTYSISPA
+814 GTLTYSISPA
-824 LPTGLSMSTTTGDIT
+824 LPTGLSISSTTGAIT

-845 STSTSYTI
+845 SASTSYTI
-853 VVTDSNGQSA
+853 AVTDSNGQSA
-863 NYSFNITVVK
+863 SYSFNIEVVK

-884 PAEGTSPHNVA
+884 PNENAGTHNVV
-895 VSLSPAPATDI
+895 VSLSPAPETTI

-917 SGSDFSALDGSVSV
+917 SGSDFSELDGSVSV
-931 TSGTASVNIPVT
+931 SSGTTSVNIPVT

-954 TIILTLSAGGNFYT
+954 TIILTLSAGGNYYT

-1001 GTAASFTVSATPNV
+1001 GTAASFTVNASPNV
-1015 SGPVTLGYT
+1015 SGTVALSYT

-1038 TTSVSFTGGTGTI
+1038 TTSVSFSGGTGTI

-1059 ADEANGSVT
+1059 TDEANGSVT
-1068 VTLNDGPGYTLG
+1068 VTLNDGTGYTLG
-1080 GAKTATVTVNDDDV
+1080 GAKTASVTVNDDDV

-1100 AGSTVTE
+1100 GGSTVTE
-1107 GTDAS
+1107 GTAAS
-1112 FTVSASPSAAS
+1112 FTVSASPSAS
-1123 EITVKYTV
+1123 SQITVNYTV
-1131 TQSGAFVS
+1131 TQSGAFVAS
-1139 AGKLSAQTVPLS
+1139 SNLNAKTVSLS
-1151 GGTATITVPTVGDST
+1151 GGTQTITVPTVGDST

-1176 LNAGGSGYTLGS
+1176 LNAGSDYTLGS
-1188 TNTATVTVND
+1188 TNTATVNVSD
-1198 DDPTPATGP
+1198 DDPLPATGP

-1217 RTESSAT
+1217 RTESNAT
-1224 HNVAVNLSTAPAS
+1224 HNVAVSLSTTPAS

-1270 TSVNIPIYLQEDA
+1270 TSVNIPIYLQEDV
-1283 ANEPSETVILTLTTG
+1283 ANEQSETVILTLTTG

-1376 STQSDTK
+1376 STQSDTN

-1448 PGSPEISVTKGSD
+1448 PGSPEISVTAGSD

-1471 VTATPA
+1471 VKATPA
-1477 PSGALTVNVAVTQSG
+1477 PSAALTVNVAVTQSG

-1500 NIKTVEIPTTGSIT
+1500 NIKTVQIPSSGSIT

-1562 APVPTVSFDV
+1562 APVPTVSFDA

-1585 VGLTLSASQSGSLA
+1585 VGLTLSASQSGNLA
-1599 VGFSVTGTA
+1599 VGFSVSGTA
-1608 TSGSDYTSFGTTISF
+1608 TSGSDYSGFGTTISF
-1623 SGGMTSVNIP
+1623 SGGTTSVNIP

-1659 LGTTKVHTL
+1659 LGTTTVYTL
-1668 TITDNDNPP
+1668 TITDNDDPP
-1677 PAMPVVSIT
+1677 PATPVVSIT

-1696 ASFTLSATPA
+1696 ASFSVTASPA
-1706 PGSAVM
+1706 PGNAVT
-1712 LNYTVTQSGAFVA
+1712 LNYTVTQSGSFVD
-1725 SSNLNAKTF
+1725 SGDRSTQTV
-1734 SLTTSGSGTITVPT
+1734 SLGTTGSGTITVPT
-1748 VNDSLDEANGSVTV
+1748 VDDSLDETNGSVTV
-1762 TLDSGSGYALHN
+1762 TLNSGTGYSLHN

-1800 AEGSGTKTVRVNLSP
+1800 AEGSGTRTVRVNLSP

-1831 TSGSDYTSIG
+1831 TSGTDYTSIG

-1895 DNDEPAV
+1895 DNDVPAV

-1926 APATGFTVTYTVG
+1926 APATGFTVGYAVS
-1939 GTATSGSDYTAPSG
+1939 GTATSASDYTAPSG
-1953 SVGVAVGQNTVTIP
+1953 SFSVAVGQNTVTIP

-1973 SVANEGSET
+1973 SVTSEGSET
-1982 VILTLSNGSGYELGS
+1982 VILTLSYGSGYELGS

-2029 SQAVRINFSPA
+2029 SQSVRINLSPA
-2040 PSSSITLRYGV
+2040 PSSSITLSYSVGG
-2051 SGTATSVSDYNTLSG
+2051 SATAGSDYNTLSG
-2066 SKSVSAGSTSTTITI
+2066 EKTVAAGSTSTTITI

-2100 SGTDYAVG
+2100 SGTGNTVG

-2117 TNDDRPGT
+2117 TNDDGPS
-2125 GSTPARAQR
+2125 STPARAQS

-2144 FCRGAVSEVADPPE
+2144 FCRGAVSDVADPPE

-2182 YDLGNTLS
+2182 YDLGDTLS

-2256 QDTNTVQRI
+2256 QNTNTVQRI
-2265 GRDEGLSEEFSICMP
+2265 GRDQGLSEEFSICMP

-2322 VSSFILVREDQT
+2322 VSSFILVRKDQT

>member
-1 MRLSATARFRVLAI
+1 MRLSATTRFRVLAI

-65 NLVGMGTGT
+65 NLVGVGTDAGQ
-74 SKCYE
+74 CQW
-79 ATLSLTATGGDNQL
+79 ATVALSTADKNL
-93 NGLNVNGYSSGF
+93 NGLNVNGYQNGF
-105 TAGKIRDDITNVKIK
+105 TQGKITSDLNDVKIK
-120 GKPKQTAGQK
+120 GKPSAIAAQK
-130 TYTVTATCS
+130 IYTVTATCELKNS
-139 MPSNGQTATTA
+139 RQTDTPTEVK
-150 SYTIPI
+150 YTIPI
-156 TVIPYEA
+156 TAIAYVPI
-163 VPMTFSNTDLG
+163 PMTFSNASLG
-174 TIQLVKGVELLPGND
+174 HIKLVKGQELLAGND
-189 KINNPISQAV
+189 KINNPIGSSLKGDFV
-199 SGEPVGTVTYSISP
+199 TPVAYSINP
-213 AISNG
+213 TTLPTG
-218 LSFSTST
+218 LSFSNTT
-225 GKITGTPTAVTNGA
+225 GKITGTPTAIDAND
-239 TTYTVTATDTSA
+239 TYTVTATDSTPDTA
-251 PPQTPTYDVDIE
+251 QTATYTVDIE
-263 VVEPLAFPAPV
+263 VVEPLAFPNAV
-274 VRHTLYQDDT
+274 VRDTLYQDDPRDT
-284 HADLVIAQP
+284 ITIAEA
-293 TNERGTVAL
+293 TNSRGTVAY
-302 ESPEKHGG
+302 ESPDQHGG
-310 TTASLANIGLRYL
+310 TTASLADLGLVFAGPPLKFTYL
-323 GSPQKSEK
+323 S
-331 FEWLDHGNEYLG
+331 HGVEPLG
-343 TYQYTVT
+343 VHQFTMT

-364 VRFVFTMKPPKE
+364 VRYVFTMKPPKE

-396 TISPPASEWADGTVT
+396 TISPPASEWADGNVT

-421 MTFDAATGE
+421 MTFDTASGE
-430 VGGTAPSNDVKKTRH
+430 VGGTAPSNDVKRTRH
-445 TVTATDSKADTPQT
+445 TVTATDSKAGTQQT

-624 ASGAVTYANA
+624 ASGAVTYANT
-634 SGRNIPGGTVNP
+634 GYRLPPGLTFDP
-646 STGVISGR
+646 STGVISGK
-654 PTFADQRRR
+654 PTLPDQRRR
-663 YTITA
+663 HTITA

-673 PPQSATFTIDL
+673 TPQTATFTIDF
-684 SVSEA
+684 SVSDA
-689 MTFASASLPDQT
+689 MTFASESRPDQT
-701 LTVGTAMTSLNPP
+701 LTVGTTMTSLNPP

-750 AQTQTTYTITA
+750 AQTLTTYTITA
-761 SDSTSPTPQTDTF
+761 TDSTAPTPQTDSF

-790 TKSDEVLA
+790 TKSDEVLP

-803 SISALATSNSV
+803 SISALGLSNSV
-814 GTRTYSISPA
+814 GTVTYSISPA
-824 LPTGLSMSTTTGDIT
+824 LPTGLSISSTTGDIT

-845 STSTSYTI
+845 SASTPYTI
-853 VVTDSNGQSA
+853 AVTDSNGQSA
-863 NYSFNITVVK
+863 SYSFNIQVVK

-884 PAEGTSPHNVA
+884 PGENAGTVNVA

-906 TLAYTVSGSAT
+906 TVRYTVSGSAT
-917 SGSDFSALDGSVSV
+917 SDSDFSALDGSVSV
-931 TSGTASVNIPVT
+931 TSGTASVDIPVT

-954 TIILTLSAGGNFYT
+954 TIILTLAAGGNYYT
-968 LGSTSV
+968 VGSTSV

-1001 GTAASFTVSATPNV
+1001 GTAASFTVSASPNV
-1015 SGPVTLGYT
+1015 SGTVALSYT

-1038 TTSVSFTGGTGTI
+1038 TTSVSFGGGTGTI

-1059 ADEANGSVT
+1059 TDEANGSVT
-1068 VTLNDGPGYTLG
+1068 VTLNDGTGYTLG
-1080 GAKTATVTVNDDDV
+1080 GAKTASVTVNDDDV

-1100 AGSTVTE
+1100 GGSTVTE
-1107 GTDAS
+1107 GTAAS
-1112 FTVSASPSAAS
+1112 FTVSASPSAS
-1123 EITVKYTV
+1123 SQITVNYTV
-1131 TQSGAFVS
+1131 TQSGAFVAS
-1139 AGKLSAQTVPLS
+1139 SNLNAKTVSLS
-1151 GGTATITVPTVGDST
+1151 GGTQTITVPTVGDST

-1176 LNAGGSGYTLGS
+1176 LNAGSDYTLGS
-1188 TNTATVTVND
+1188 TNTATVNVSD
-1198 DDPTPATGP
+1198 DDPPPATGP
-1207 TVSFASATSS
+1207 TVSFAAATSS
-1217 RTESSAT
+1217 RTESNAT
-1224 HNVAVNLSTAPAS
+1224 HNVAVSLSTAPAS

-1242 YTVGGTAMSTGFND
+1242 YTVAGTAMSTGFND
-1256 YLPLSGTVQVTSSD
+1256 YLPLSGTVQVTSSV

-1283 ANEPSETVILTLTTG
+1283 ANEPTETVILTLTTG
-1298 TDYSLGSIKVHTLTI
+1298 TGYSLGSTKVHTLTI

-1321 EITLTVSPS
+1321 EITLSVSPS

-1336 GGSGQFVSVRATMA
+1336 GGSGQFVNVRATMA

-1365 AGSGGS
+1365 TGSGGS

-1400 ASHNF
+1400 ATHNF

-1448 PGSPEISVTKGSD
+1448 PGSPEISVTAGSD

-1471 VTATPA
+1471 VKATPA
-1477 PSGALTVNVAVTQSG
+1477 PSAALTVNVAVTQSG

-1562 APVPTVSFDV
+1562 APVPTVTFDA
-1572 ASSSAV
+1572 ASSSAA
-1578 ESAGTHN
+1578 ESVGTHN

-1599 VGFSVTGTA
+1599 VGFSVSGTA

-1623 SGGMTSVNIP
+1623 SGGSTTVNIP
-1633 VPILDDSSDEAN
+1633 VVITDDSSDEAN

-1659 LGTTKVHTL
+1659 LGATKVHTL

-1677 PAMPVVSIT
+1677 PATPVVSIT
-1686 AGSPVSEGTA
+1686 GGSAVSEGTA
-1696 ASFTLSATPA
+1696 ASFSLSATPA
-1706 PGSAVM
+1706 PVSPVT
-1712 LNYTVTQSGAFVA
+1712 LNYTVTQSGSFVA
-1725 SSNLNAKTF
+1725 SGDLSTQTG
-1734 SLTTSGSGTITVPT
+1734 SLGTSGSATITVPT

-1762 TLDSGSGYALHN
+1762 TLDSGRGYALHN

-1794 AATSSA
+1794 TATSSA

-1815 VPATALTL
+1815 APATALTL

-1831 TSGSDYTSIG
+1831 TSGTDYTSIG

-1866 VDETVIITLGAGSNY
+1866 VDETVIITLGAGSHY

-1895 DNDEPAV
+1895 DNDVPAV

-1926 APATGFTVTYTVG
+1926 APATGFTVDYAVS

-1953 SVGVAVGQNTVTIP
+1953 SFSVAVGQNTVTIP
-1967 VAVTDD
+1967 VTVTDD

-2029 SQAVRINFSPA
+2029 SQSVRINFSPA
-2040 PSSSITLRYGV
+2040 PSSSITLSYSVGG
-2051 SGTATSVSDYNTLSG
+2051 SATAGSDYNTLSG
-2066 SKSVSAGSTSTTITI
+2066 EKTVAAGSTSTTITI

-2100 SGTDYAVG
+2100 SRTGYTVG

-2117 TNDDRPGT
+2117 TNDDGPS
-2125 GSTPARAQR
+2125 STPARAQS

-2182 YDLGNTLS
+2182 YDLGDTLS

-2256 QDTNTVQRI
+2256 QNTNTVQRI

-2322 VSSFILVREDQT
+2322 VSSFILVRKDQT

>member
-1 MRLSATARFRVLAI
+1 MRLSAAARFRMMAV
-15 ASLVGMLAAVGFLV
+15 ASLVAMLAAVGFLV

-38 AATFGFS
+38 AANFGFS
-45 STTVSAIDVQV
+45 PTSVGAINVDV
-56 GRSPSYTAP
+56 GTSPDYTAP
-65 NLVGMGTGT
+65 NLEGMGLDEGQCHTA
-74 SKCYE
+74 S
-79 ATLSLTATGGDNQL
+79 LSLTASDGQL
-93 NGLNVNGYSSGF
+93 NGLHVNGYKTGLNSPGVI
-105 TAGKIRDDITNVKIK
+105 KDNVDNVKIK
-120 GKPKQTAGQK
+120 GKPKSSAAQK
-130 TYTVTATCS
+130 TYTVTATCDRKL
-139 MPSNGQTATTA
+139 NNQNTTLDSV
-150 SYTIPI
+150 SYTIQI
-156 TVIPYEA
+156 TAVT
-163 VPMTFSNTDLG
+163 VPMAFSNASLG
-174 TIQLVKGVELLPGND
+174 NIKLVKGHELLTGND
-189 KINNPISQAV
+189 QINNPIGPDLK
-199 SGEPVGTVTYSISP
+199 GEFTTPVAYSISP
-213 AISNG
+213 TTLPTG
-218 LSFSTST
+218 LSFSNAT
-225 GKITGTPTAVTNGA
+225 GKITGTPTAVKA
-239 TTYTVTATDTSA
+239 AESYTVTATDSRTTPSA
-251 PPQTPTYDVDIE
+251 RTADYTVDIE

-310 TTASLANIGLRYL
+310 TTASLANIGLQYS
-323 GSPQKSEK
+323 GSPPKSEK
-331 FEWLDHGNEYLG
+331 FEWLSHGDEYLG

-364 VRFVFTMKPPKE
+364 VRYVFTMKPPKE

-391 DTTVT
+391 GTTVT

-421 MTFDAATGE
+421 MTFDTATGA
-430 VGGTAPSNDVKKTRH
+430 VGGTAPSNDVKRTRH
-445 TVTATDSKADTPQT
+445 TVTATDSTADTPQT

-526 AGVGTTGTIRMV
+526 AGVRTTGTIRMV
-538 PTTTKT
+538 PSTTKT

-586 SFALRAIPQ
+586 TFALRAIPQ

-607 VLYKG
+607 VLYKD
-612 VDYTFQPPKLVA
+612 VAYTFLPPKLVA
-624 ASGAVTYANA
+624 AKGTVTYANTT
-634 SGRNIPGGTVNP
+634 SNRNLPGGADVVDAN
-646 STGVISGR
+646 TGVISGT

-739 TSGVISGTPTA
+739 ASGVISGTPTA
-750 AQTQTTYTITA
+750 PQTQTTYTITA
-761 SDSTSPTPQTDTF
+761 TDSTSPTAQTDSF

-790 TKSDEVLA
+790 TKPDQVLA
-798 AGTAA
+798 AGTPA
-803 SISALATSNSV
+803 SISALGPLNSV
-814 GTRTYSISPA
+814 GTLTYSISPA
-824 LPTGLSMSTTTGDIT
+824 LPTGLSMSTTTGAIT

-845 STSTSYTI
+845 SASTPYTI
-853 VVTDSNGQSA
+853 AVTDSNGQSA
-863 NYSFNITVVK
+863 NYSFNIEVVK

-884 PAEGTSPHNVA
+884 PAESAGTVNVA
-895 VSLSPAPATDI
+895 VGLSPAPATDI
-906 TLAYTVSGSAT
+906 TVRYTVSGSAT
-917 SGSDFSALDGSVSV
+917 SGSDYTTLTGSVSV
-931 TSGTASVNIPVT
+931 SSGTASVNIPVT

-987 DPVLTITGGSAVTE
+987 VPVLTIAGGSAVTE
-1001 GTAASFTVSATPNV
+1001 GTDASFTVTATPNV
-1015 SGPVTLGYT
+1015 SGTVALSYT

-1038 TTSVSFTGGTGTI
+1038 TTSVSFSGGTGTI
-1051 TVATVGDS
+1051 TIATVGDS
-1059 ADEANGSVT
+1059 TDEANGSVT
-1068 VTLNDGPGYTLG
+1068 VTLNAGSGYTLG
-1080 GAKTATVTVNDDDV
+1080 GANTASVTVNDDDV

-1100 AGSTVTE
+1100 AGSAVTE
-1107 GTDAS
+1107 GTAAS
-1112 FTVSASPSAAS
+1112 FTVSASPNAAS

-1166 DEADGSVTVT
+1166 DEANGSVTVTLNDGTGYTLGGAKTATVNVNDDDVPELTITDGSAVTEGTDASFTVSASPSASGSITVNYTVTQSGAFVASGELSSQTETLSGGTATITVPTVGDTTVEADGSVTVT
-1176 LNAGGSGYTLGS
+1176 LTSGTGYTLGS
-1188 TNTATVTVND
+1188 PKTATVTVND
-1198 DDPTPATGP
+1198 DDDPPPVTP
-1207 TVSFASATSS
+1207 TVTFDSAS
-1217 RTESSAT
+1217 
-1224 HNVAVNLSTAPAS
+1224 STA
-1237 TITVN
+1237 
-1242 YTVGGTAMSTGFND
+1242 
-1256 YLPLSGTVQVTSSD
+1256 
-1270 TSVNIPIYLQEDA
+1270 
-1283 ANEPSETVILTLTTG
+1283 
-1298 TDYSLGSIKVHTLTI
+1298 
-1313 TDDDPLPS
+1313 
-1321 EITLTVSPS
+1321 
-1330 TIAENV
+1330 AEN
-1336 GGSGQFVSVRATMA
+1336 
-1350 DNKTSAVDQTVNVTV
+1350 
-1365 AGSGGS
+1365 
-1371 RVVGF
+1371 
-1376 STQSDTK
+1376 
-1383 GTAGNTFS
+1383 
-1391 ITIPKYTNT
+1391 
-1400 ASHNF
+1400 
-1405 KIVPVNDQ
+1405 
-1413 LDETDETI
+1413 
-1421 TLSGTNTPSPITVSS
+1421 
-1436 ATITLTDDDAPP
+1436 
-1448 PGSPEISVTKGSD
+1448 
-1461 VTEGSNASFT
+1461 
-1471 VTATPA
+1471 
-1477 PSGALTVNVAVTQSG
+1477 
-1492 EFLSSTGK
+1492 
-1500 NIKTVEIPTTGSIT
+1500 
-1514 LPVGTVDDATDEDD
+1514 
-1528 GSVTL
+1528 
-1533 TVRGGRHGYTIS
+1533 
-1545 GTNGSA
+1545 
-1551 TVNVSDDDGQA
+1551 
-1562 APVPTVSFDV
+1562 
-1572 ASSSAV
+1572 
-1578 ESAGTHN
+1578 AGTHN
-1585 VGLTLSASQSGSLA
+1585 VGLTLSASQSGSVA
-1599 VGFSVTGTA
+1599 VSYTVTGTA
-1608 TSGSDYTSFGTTISF
+1608 TSASDYTALVTTVSF
-1623 SGGMTSVNIP
+1623 STGSTTVNIP
-1633 VPILDDSSDEAN
+1633 VVITDDSSDEAN

-1677 PAMPVVSIT
+1677 PATPVVSIS
-1686 AGSPVSEGTA
+1686 AGKAVAEGTD
-1696 ASFTLSATPA
+1696 ASFSVTASPA
-1706 PGSAVM
+1706 PGSAVI
-1712 LNYTVTQSGAFVA
+1712 LNYTVTQSGSFVA
-1725 SSNLNAKTF
+1725 TSNLNAQSV
-1734 SLTTSGSGTITVPT
+1734 SLSGGSGTITVPT
-1748 VNDSLDEANGSVTV
+1748 VNDSADEVNGSVTV
-1762 TLDSGSGYALHN
+1762 TLNTGTGYSVHN
-1774 TQNAAT
+1774 SDGADT
-1780 VTVNDNDVTEVSFA
+1780 VTVTDDDVTEVSFA

-1800 AEGSGTKTVRVNLSP
+1800 AEGSGTRTVRVNLSP
-1815 VPATALTL
+1815 VPATSLTL

-1841 TSVSVTAG
+1841 TSVSVPSG
-1849 SSTVDISVP
+1849 SSSVNISVP

-1866 VDETVIITLGAGSNY
+1866 VAETLIITLASGSHY
-1881 TINSAA
+1881 TIGSPS
-1887 NVHTLTIT
+1887 VHTLTIT
-1895 DNDEPAV
+1895 DNDVPAV
-1902 FFGAAASSI
+1902 SFSSSASSI
-1911 GEGGGTKY
+1911 GEGGGSKNI
-1919 VTVRISP
+1919 TVNISP

-1953 SVGVAVGQNTVTIP
+1953 SLSVAAGQITVTIP

-1973 SVANEGSET
+1973 SVTSEGSET
-1982 VILTLSNGSGYELGS
+1982 VILTLSSNGSGYELGS
-1997 RTVHTLSISD
+1997 RTVHTLSIND

-2029 SQAVRINFSPA
+2029 SQSVRINLSPA
-2040 PSSSITLRYGV
+2040 PSSNITLRYGV
-2051 SGTATSVSDYNTLSG
+2051 GGTATSGSDYNTMSG
-2066 SKSVSAGSTSTTITI
+2066 SKTVTAGSISTTVTI
-2081 YIIDDTIEDTGETL
+2081 YIIDDSIEDTGETVV
-2095 ILTLS
+2095 LTLS

-2144 FCRGAVSEVADPPE
+2144 FCRGAVSEVADPPQ
-2158 QPFPILGREVA
+2158 QPFPTLGREVA

-2182 YDLGNTLS
+2182 HDLADTL
-2190 DEQSKLEQGF
+2190 DDDQTKREQGF

-2205 VHSTSDYRSRFRGGS
+2205 LHSTSDYRSRFRGGS
-2220 GSNLYVVDSAT
+2220 GSKLYVVDSTT
-2231 EARYQLLSAH
+2231 EARYQLLGGAR

-2247 LWLIMDRPL
+2247 LWLIVENPI
-2256 QDTNTVQRI
+2256 QDSNTVARL
-2265 GRDEGLSEEFSICMP
+2265 GREAGLSEEFSICLP
-2280 YTPTRRHPVADIAR
+2280 YEPTKRHPVADIAR
-2294 WDPTSLSWDIL
+2294 WDPSTLSWDIL
-2305 DLTLSESD
+2305 DLTLTESE

-2322 VSSFILVREDQT
+2322 VSSFVLVTPEPKPS
-2334 ANIAAGIP
+2334 AGAGIP
-2342 QPGDPH
+2342 QPGDPQ

>member
-1 MRLSATARFRVLAI
+1 MRLSAAARFRMMAV
-15 ASLVGMLAAVGFLV
+15 ASLVAMLAAVGFLV

-45 STTVSAIDVQV
+45 SSTVSAIEVQV

-65 NLVGMGTGT
+65 NLVGMGTGN
-74 SKCYE
+74 SECSE
-79 ATLSLTATGGDNQL
+79 ATLSLTATGADTNL
-93 NGLNVNGYSSGF
+93 NGLHVNDYWSGY
-105 TAGKIRDDITNVKIK
+105 TVGKIRGDIKNLKIK
-120 GKPKQTAGQK
+120 GKPTSTAGQK

-139 MPSNGQTATTA
+139 VPLGNQSATTA
-150 SYTIPI
+150 TYTIPI

-163 VPMTFSNTDLG
+163 IPMTFSSADLG

-225 GKITGTPTAVTNGA
+225 GKITGTPTEVTNGA
-239 TTYTVTATDTSA
+239 TTYTVTATDTSDPA
-251 PPQTPTYDVDIE
+251 QTDDYTVDIE
-263 VVEPLAFPAPV
+263 VVQPFAFPSDV
-274 VRHTLYQDDT
+274 VRQDLYQKDT
-284 HADLVIAQP
+284 HPDLAITQP
-293 TNERGTVAL
+293 TNERGTFTI

-331 FEWLDHGNEYLG
+331 FEWLSHGDEYLG

-364 VRFVFTMKPPKE
+364 VRYVFTMKPPKE

-396 TISPPASEWADGTVT
+396 TISPPTSEWADGTVT

-421 MTFDAATGE
+421 MTFDTATGQ

-445 TVTATDSKADTPQT
+445 TVTATDSKSPTNQT

-504 NVADGCTPVPILQE
+504 NVANGCTPVPILQE

-607 VLYKG
+607 ILYKD
-612 VDYTFQPPKLVA
+612 VAYTFQPPKLVA
-624 ASGAVTYANA
+624 ASGTVTYANA
-634 SGRNIPGGTVNP
+634 SGRNIPGGIVNP
-646 STGVISGR
+646 STGVISGT
-654 PTFADQRRR
+654 PTFADQRRK

-668 TDSSD
+668 SDSSD
-673 PPQSATFTIDL
+673 PPQTATFTIDL

-701 LTVGTAMTSLNPP
+701 LTVGTTMTSLNPP
-714 TLSNSD
+714 TLRNSD

-739 TSGVISGTPTA
+739 ASGVISGTPTA
-750 AQTQTTYTITA
+750 PQTQTTYTITA

-785 MAFSG
+785 MAFSA

-803 SISALATSNSV
+803 SITGLAPLNSV
-814 GTRTYSISPA
+814 GTLTYSISPA
-824 LPTGLSMSTTTGDIT
+824 LPSGLSISTTTGEIT

-845 STSTSYTI
+845 SASTPYTI
-853 VVTDSNGQSA
+853 AVTDSNGQSA
-863 NYSFNITVVK
+863 NYSFNIEVVK

-884 PAEGTSPHNVA
+884 PAESAGTVNVA
-895 VSLSPAPATDI
+895 VGLSPAPATDI
-906 TLAYTVSGSAT
+906 TVRYTVSGSAT
-917 SGSDFSALDGSVSV
+917 SGSDYTTLTGSVSV
-931 TSGTASVNIPVT
+931 SSGTASVNIPVT

-987 DPVLTITGGSAVTE
+987 VPVLTIVGGSAVTE

-1038 TTSVSFTGGTGTI
+1038 TTSVSFSGGTGTI
-1051 TVATVGDS
+1051 TIATVGDS
-1059 ADEANGSVT
+1059 TDEADGSVT
-1068 VTLNDGPGYTLG
+1068 VTLNDGTGYTLG
-1080 GAKTATVTVNDDDV
+1080 STTSATVTVNDDDV

-1100 AGSTVTE
+1100 GGSTVTE
-1107 GTDAS
+1107 GTAAS
-1112 FTVSASPSAAS
+1112 FTVSATPNAAS

-1131 TQSGAFVS
+1131 TQSGAFV
-1139 AGKLSAQTVPLS
+1139 APTNLNAKTVSLS
-1151 GGTATITVPTVGDST
+1151 GGTKTFTVPTVGDST

-1176 LNAGGSGYTLGS
+1176 LNAGSGYTLG
-1188 TNTATVTVND
+1188 NT
-1198 DDPTPATGP
+1198 
-1207 TVSFASATSS
+1207 
-1217 RTESSAT
+1217 
-1224 HNVAVNLSTAPAS
+1224 
-1237 TITVN
+1237 
-1242 YTVGGTAMSTGFND
+1242 
-1256 YLPLSGTVQVTSSD
+1256 
-1270 TSVNIPIYLQEDA
+1270 
-1283 ANEPSETVILTLTTG
+1283 
-1298 TDYSLGSIKVHTLTI
+1298 
-1313 TDDDPLPS
+1313 
-1321 EITLTVSPS
+1321 
-1330 TIAENV
+1330 
-1336 GGSGQFVSVRATMA
+1336 
-1350 DNKTSAVDQTVNVTV
+1350 KT
-1365 AGSGGS
+1365 
-1371 RVVGF
+1371 
-1376 STQSDTK
+1376 
-1383 GTAGNTFS
+1383 
-1391 ITIPKYTNT
+1391 
-1400 ASHNF
+1400 
-1405 KIVPVNDQ
+1405 
-1413 LDETDETI
+1413 
-1421 TLSGTNTPSPITVSS
+1421 
-1436 ATITLTDDDAPP
+1436 
-1448 PGSPEISVTKGSD
+1448 
-1461 VTEGSNASFT
+1461 
-1471 VTATPA
+1471 
-1477 PSGALTVNVAVTQSG
+1477 
-1492 EFLSSTGK
+1492 
-1500 NIKTVEIPTTGSIT
+1500 
-1514 LPVGTVDDATDEDD
+1514 
-1528 GSVTL
+1528 
-1533 TVRGGRHGYTIS
+1533 
-1545 GTNGSA
+1545 A
-1551 TVNVSDDDGQA
+1551 TVNVSDDDATVVSLARTDSGNIAEGGTSAKANAEFTVTLGRQLVA
-1562 APVPTVSFDV
+1562 GETIEVPLVLSGTGVTADDVNIAKKSGASINKGVAVGSGGSLTPTVTFTGHDTDTVQTATLLLTSPTDSDTDSAETITVALGPDGTSTIGFEHSGRATNVSGGADRHSTNNSFNVSVDAETAPTPVVPTVTFS
-1572 ASSSAV
+1572 AATSSAA
-1578 ESAGTHN
+1578 EDAGTHN
-1585 VGLTLSASQSGSLA
+1585 VALTLSAPQSGSLA
-1599 VGFSVTGTA
+1599 VGFSVSGTA
-1608 TSGSDYTSFGTTISF
+1608 TSDSDYTGFGTTVSF
-1623 SGGMTSVNIP
+1623 LGGTTSVNIP
-1633 VPILDDSSDEAN
+1633 VVITDDSSDEAN

-1659 LGTTKVHTL
+1659 LGTTTVYTL

-1677 PAMPVVSIT
+1677 PATPVVSIT

-1696 ASFTLSATPA
+1696 ASFTLSASPA

-1748 VNDSLDEANGSVTV
+1748 VDDSLDEANGSVTV
-1762 TLDSGSGYALHN
+1762 TLNSGTGYSVHN
-1774 TQNAAT
+1774 ENGAAT
-1780 VTVNDNDVTEVSFA
+1780 VNVSDNDVTEVSFA

-1800 AEGSGTKTVRVNLSP
+1800 AEGSGTRTVRVNLSP

-1831 TSGSDYTSIG
+1831 TSGTDYTSIG
-1841 TSVSVTAG
+1841 TSVSVPSG
-1849 SSTVDISVP
+1849 SSFINISVP
-1858 ITDDSTDE
+1858 ILNDSADE
-1866 VDETVIITLGAGSNY
+1866 VDETVIITLGPGSHY

-1895 DNDEPAV
+1895 DNDVPAV

-1926 APATGFTVTYTVG
+1926 APATGFTVGYTVG

-1953 SVGVAVGQNTVTIP
+1953 SLSVAAGQITVTIP

-1973 SVANEGSET
+1973 SVTSEGSET
-1982 VILTLSNGSGYELGS
+1982 VILTLSSNGSGYELGS
-1997 RTVHTLSISD
+1997 RTVHTLSIND

-2029 SQAVRINFSPA
+2029 SQSVRINFSPA
-2040 PSSSITLRYGV
+2040 PSSNITLRYGV
-2051 SGTATSVSDYNTLSG
+2051 GGTATAGSDYNTLSG
-2066 SKSVSAGSTSTTITI
+2066 SKTVAGGSTSTTITI
-2081 YIIDDTIEDTGETL
+2081 NIIDDSIEDTGETVVM
-2095 ILTLS
+2095 TLQ
-2100 SGTDYAVG
+2100 SGTGYTVG

-2125 GSTPARAQR
+2125 GSTPARAQQ

-2144 FCRGAVSEVADPPE
+2144 FCRGAVSEVADPPQ
-2158 QPFPILGREVA
+2158 QPFPTLGREVA

-2182 YDLGNTLS
+2182 HDLADTL
-2190 DEQSKLEQGF
+2190 DDDQAKREQGF

-2205 VHSTSDYRSRFRGGS
+2205 LHSTSDYRSRFRGGS
-2220 GSNLYVVDSAT
+2220 GSKLYVVDSTT
-2231 EARYQLLSAH
+2231 EARYQLLGGAR

-2247 LWLIMDRPL
+2247 LWLIVENPI
-2256 QDTNTVQRI
+2256 QDSNTVARL
-2265 GRDEGLSEEFSICMP
+2265 GREAGLSEEFSICLP
-2280 YTPTRRHPVADIAR
+2280 YEPTKRHPVADIAR
-2294 WDPTSLSWDIL
+2294 WDPSTLSWDIL
-2305 DLTLSESD
+2305 DLTLTESE

-2322 VSSFILVREDQT
+2322 VSSFVLVTPEPKPS
-2334 ANIAAGIP
+2334 AGAGIP
-2342 QPGDPH
+2342 QPGDPQ

>member
-38 AATFGFS
+38 ASGMSFNPATVAAV
-45 STTVSAIDVQV
+45 TMEV
-56 GRSPSYTAP
+56 GENLSYTVPTLNQEDCVALSTITLAP
-65 NLVGMGTGT
+65 SNGRNGFGIKNPNAMAF
-74 SKCYE
+74 SK
-79 ATLSLTATGGDNQL
+79 DK
-93 NGLNVNGYSSGF
+93 F
-105 TAGKIRDDITNVKIK
+105 TIAGKAAAVAAT
-120 GKPKQTAGQK
+120 KQ
-130 TYTVTATCS
+130 YTVTVACLGPGNIGS
-139 MPSNGQTATTA
+139 A
-150 SYTIPI
+150 SYSIDI
-156 TVIPYEA
+156 TVNARTPK
-163 VPMTFSNTDLG
+163 PMAFSNASLG
-174 TIQLVKGVELLPGND
+174 HIKLVKGQELLVGND
-189 KINNPISQAV
+189 KVNNPIGSSLKGDFV
-199 SGEPVGTVTYSISP
+199 TPVAYSINP
-213 AISNG
+213 TTLPTG
-218 LSFSTST
+218 LSFSTTT
-225 GKITGTPTAVTNGA
+225 GEITGTPSAITAKA
-239 TTYTVTATDTSA
+239 PFTVTATDSTQGA
-251 PPQTPTYDVDIE
+251 NKTADYTVDIE
-263 VVEPLAFPAPV
+263 VVEPLAFPNAV
-274 VRHTLYQDDT
+274 VRDTLYQDDPRDT
-284 HADLVIAQP
+284 IAIAEA
-293 TNERGTVAL
+293 TNSRGTVAY
-302 ESPEKHGG
+302 ESPDQHGG
-310 TTASLANIGLRYL
+310 TTASLIDLGLVWGGRPLEFTYDRHGDEPL
-323 GSPQKSEK
+323 GVHQ
-331 FEWLDHGNEYLG
+331 F
-343 TYQYTVT
+343 TMT

-364 VRFVFTMKPPKE
+364 VRYVFTMKPPKE

-411 YAISPALPSG
+411 YAIAPDLPTG
-421 MTFDAATGE
+421 MTFDTATGE

-445 TVTATDSKADTPQT
+445 TVTATDSKSPTNQT

-493 YTFQPHTPLLV
+493 YTFQPHTPVLV
-504 NVADGCTPVPILQE
+504 NVFDGCTPVPILKE
-518 WVNGKLVN
+518 RVNGAWVN
-526 AGVGTTGTIRMV
+526 AGDPGTTGTIRMV

-544 PPENYER
+544 PPENYED

-556 KIPAS
+556 KLPAS
-561 KVNQTFHYVFELN
+561 AEGRTIHYEFELI
-574 CNHGDAKEVLTY
+574 CDHEDAKKVLKYT
-586 SFALRAIPQ
+586 FALHADPQ
-595 KMKFKPADRGYH
+595 KMKFNPADRGYH

-624 ASGAVTYANA
+624 ASGTVTYANA

-646 STGVISGR
+646 STGVISGT

-668 TDSSD
+668 TDSST

-689 MTFASASLPDQT
+689 MTFASASLADQT

-714 TLSNSD
+714 TLRNSD

-739 TSGVISGTPTA
+739 ASGVISGTPTA
-750 AQTQTTYTITA
+750 AQTLTTYTITA
-761 SDSTSPTPQTDTF
+761 TDSTAPTPQTDSF

-790 TKSDEVLA
+790 TKPNQVLA

-803 SISALATSNSV
+803 SISALALSNSV
-814 GTRTYSISPA
+814 GTVTYSVSPA

-839 GTPTAA
+839 GTPTADSA
-845 STSTSYTI
+845 STSYTI
-853 VVTDSNGQSA
+853 AVTDSNGQSA
-863 NYSFNITVVK
+863 SYSFNIQVVK

-884 PAEGTSPHNVA
+884 ASEGTATHNVA
-895 VSLSPAPATDI
+895 VSLSPAPAAAI
-906 TLAYTVSGSAT
+906 TVDYTINGTAT
-917 SGSDFSALDGSVSV
+917 AGSDYTTLTGSVSV
-931 TSGTASVNIPVT
+931 NSGATSVNIPVT

-987 DPVLTITGGSAVTE
+987 DPVLTITGGTEVTE
-1001 GTAASFTVSATPNV
+1001 GTDASFTVNASPNV
-1015 SGPVTLGYT
+1015 SGTVALSYT

-1038 TTSVSFTGGTGTI
+1038 TTSVSFSGGTGTI
-1051 TVATVGDS
+1051 TIATVGDS
-1059 ADEANGSVT
+1059 TDEANGSVT
-1068 VTLNDGPGYTLG
+1068 VTLNAGSGYTLSDT
-1080 GAKTATVTVNDDDV
+1080 KTASVTVNDDDV

-1100 AGSTVTE
+1100 GGSTVTE
-1107 GTDAS
+1107 GTAAS
-1112 FTVSASPSAAS
+1112 FTVSATPNAAS

-1131 TQSGAFVS
+1131 TQSGAFVAS
-1139 AGKLSAQTVPLS
+1139 GDLSAQTATLS
-1151 GGTATITVPTVGDST
+1151 GSGATITVPTVSDST

-1176 LNAGGSGYTLGS
+1176 LNAGSGYTLGS
-1188 TNTATVTVND
+1188 TNTATVNVSD

-1207 TVSFASATSS
+1207 TVSFAAATSS
-1217 RTESSAT
+1217 RTESNAT

-1298 TDYSLGSIKVHTLTI
+1298 TGYSLGSTKVHTLTI

-1336 GGSGQFVSVRATMA
+1336 GGSGQFVNVRATMA

-1365 AGSGGS
+1365 TGSGGS

-1400 ASHNF
+1400 ATHNF

-1421 TLSGTNTPSPITVSS
+1421 TLSGTNTPSGITVSS

-1448 PGSPEISVTKGSD
+1448 PGSPEISVTAGSD

-1471 VTATPA
+1471 VKATPA
-1477 PSGALTVNVAVTQSG
+1477 PSAALTVNVAVTQSG

-1500 NIKTVEIPTTGSIT
+1500 NIKTVQIPSSGSIT

-1562 APVPTVSFDV
+1562 APAPTVSFDA
-1572 ASSSAV
+1572 ASSSAA
-1578 ESAGTHN
+1578 ESVGTHN

-1608 TSGSDYTSFGTTISF
+1608 TSGSDYTNFGTTISF
-1623 SGGMTSVNIP
+1623 SAETATVNIP

-1653 DGTAYD
+1653 DGSAYD

-1668 TITDNDNPP
+1668 TITDNDDPP
-1677 PAMPVVSIT
+1677 PATPVVSIT

-1696 ASFTLSATPA
+1696 ATFSLSATPA
-1706 PGSAVM
+1706 PVSAVT

-1725 SSNLNAKTF
+1725 AGDLSIQTD
-1734 SLTTSGSGTITVPT
+1734 SLSGGSGTITVPT
-1748 VNDSLDEANGSVTV
+1748 VDDSLDEANGSVTV
-1762 TLDSGSGYALHN
+1762 TLDSGTGYALHN

-1780 VTVNDNDVTEVSFA
+1780 VTVTDNDETQASFA
-1794 AATSSA
+1794 AATSSD

-1831 TSGSDYTSIG
+1831 TSGTDYTSIG

-1866 VDETVIITLGAGSNY
+1866 VDETVIITLGAGSSY

-1895 DNDEPAV
+1895 DNDVPAV

-1926 APATGFTVTYTVG
+1926 APATGFTVDYAVS

-1953 SVGVAVGQNTVTIP
+1953 SFSVAVGQNTVTIP

-1997 RTVHTLSISD
+1997 RTVHTLSIND
-2007 NDGTPTA
+2007 NDGMPTA

-2029 SQAVRINFSPA
+2029 SQSVRINLSPA
-2040 PSSSITLRYGV
+2040 PSSQITLSYSVGG
-2051 SGTATSVSDYNTLSG
+2051 SATAGSDYNTLSG
-2066 SKSVSAGSTSTTITI
+2066 EKTVAAGSTSTTITI

-2100 SGTDYAVG
+2100 SGTAYTVG

-2117 TNDDRPGT
+2117 TNDDGPS
-2125 GSTPARAQR
+2125 STPARAQS

-2182 YDLGNTLS
+2182 YDLGDTLS

-2256 QDTNTVQRI
+2256 QNTNTVQRI

-2322 VSSFILVREDQT
+2322 VSSFILVRKDQT

>member
-1 MRLSATARFRVLAI
+1 MRLSAAARFRMMAV
-15 ASLVGMLAAVGFLV
+15 ASLVAMLAAVGFLV

-38 AATFGFS
+38 AANFGFS
-45 STTVSAIDVQV
+45 SSTVGAIDVQV
-56 GRSPSYTAP
+56 GRTPSYTAP
-65 NLVGMGTGT
+65 NLVGVGTGAGQ
-74 SKCYE
+74 CQW
-79 ATLSLTATGGDNQL
+79 ATVALSTPDKNL
-93 NGLNVNGYSSGF
+93 NGLNVNGYQNGF
-105 TAGKIRDDITNVKIK
+105 TPGKITSDLNDVKIK
-120 GKPKQTAGQK
+120 GKPSAIAAQK
-130 TYTVTATCS
+130 IYTVTATCDLKNS
-139 MPSNGQTATTA
+139 RQDGTPTEVK
-150 SYTIPI
+150 YTIPI
-156 TVIPYEA
+156 TAIAYVPI
-163 VPMTFSNTDLG
+163 PMTFSNASLG

-189 KINNPISQAV
+189 KINNPISQAL
-199 SGEPVGTVTYSISP
+199 SGEPVGTVTYAITP
-213 AISNG
+213 AIDNG
-218 LSFSTST
+218 LTFDTAT
-225 GKITGTPTAVTNGA
+225 GKIEGTPTNAASGVPYTITATDSRTNPGVQTA
-239 TTYTVTATDTSA
+239 DYTVT
-251 PPQTPTYDVDIE
+251 VE

-310 TTASLANIGLRYL
+310 TTASLANIGLRYS
-323 GSPQKSEK
+323 GSPLKSEK
-331 FEWLDHGNEYLG
+331 FEWLSHGYEYLG

-364 VRFVFTMKPPKE
+364 VRYVFTMKPPKE

-391 DTTVT
+391 GTTPT
-396 TISPPASEWADGTVT
+396 DISPPGSEWAHGDVT
-411 YAISPALPSG
+411 YAIAPDLPTG
-421 MTFDAATGE
+421 LTFDTATGV
-430 VGGTAPSNDVKKTRH
+430 VGGTAPSNDVKRTRH
-445 TVTATDSKADTPQT
+445 TVTATDSTADTPQT

-478 NSLGTIDVEVNEEVH
+478 STLGTIDVEVNEEVH

-526 AGVGTTGTIRMV
+526 AGVGTTGSIRMV

-624 ASGAVTYANA
+624 ASGAVTYANT
-634 SGRNIPGGTVNP
+634 SGRNLPGGTSVLDTD
-646 STGVISGR
+646 TGVISGT

-668 TDSSD
+668 TDSSV
-673 PPQSATFTIDL
+673 PPQTATFTIDL

-689 MTFASASLPDQT
+689 MTFASASRPDQT

-739 TSGVISGTPTA
+739 ASGVISGTPTA
-750 AQTQTTYTITA
+750 PQTQTTYTITA
-761 SDSTSPTPQTDTF
+761 TDSTSPTPQTDTF

-803 SISALATSNSV
+803 NITGLGPLNSV
-814 GTRTYSISPA
+814 GTLTYSISPA
-824 LPTGLSMSTTTGDIT
+824 LPTGLSMSTTTGAIT

-845 STSTSYTI
+845 SASTSYTI
-853 VVTDSNGQSA
+853 AVTDSNGQSA
-863 NYSFNITVVK
+863 SYSFNIQVVK

-884 PAEGTSPHNVA
+884 PGENAGTVNVA

-906 TLAYTVSGSAT
+906 TVRYTVSGSAT
-917 SGSDFSALDGSVSV
+917 SDSDFSALDGSVSV

-954 TIILTLSAGGNFYT
+954 TIILTLTAGGNFYT
-968 LGSTSV
+968 VGSTGV

-987 DPVLTITGGSAVTE
+987 DPVLTIAGGSAVTE

-1015 SGPVTLGYT
+1015 SGTVALSYT

-1068 VTLNDGPGYTLG
+1068 VTLNAGSGYTLSDT
-1080 GAKTATVTVNDDDV
+1080 KTATVTVNDDDV

-1100 AGSTVTE
+1100 AGSAVTE
-1107 GTDAS
+1107 GTAAS

-1131 TQSGAFVS
+1131 TQSGAFVGPS
-1139 AGKLSAQTVPLS
+1139 NLNAKTVSLS
-1151 GGTATITVPTVGDST
+1151 GGTATFTVPTVGDST

-1176 LNAGGSGYTLGS
+1176 LDAGTGYTLGS
-1188 TNTATVTVND
+1188 
-1198 DDPTPATGP
+1198 PK
-1207 TVSFASATSS
+1207 
-1217 RTESSAT
+1217 
-1224 HNVAVNLSTAPAS
+1224 TAP
-1237 TITVN
+1237 
-1242 YTVGGTAMSTGFND
+1242 
-1256 YLPLSGTVQVTSSD
+1256 
-1270 TSVNIPIYLQEDA
+1270 
-1283 ANEPSETVILTLTTG
+1283 
-1298 TDYSLGSIKVHTLTI
+1298 
-1313 TDDDPLPS
+1313 
-1321 EITLTVSPS
+1321 
-1330 TIAENV
+1330 
-1336 GGSGQFVSVRATMA
+1336 
-1350 DNKTSAVDQTVNVTV
+1350 
-1365 AGSGGS
+1365 
-1371 RVVGF
+1371 
-1376 STQSDTK
+1376 
-1383 GTAGNTFS
+1383 
-1391 ITIPKYTNT
+1391 
-1400 ASHNF
+1400 
-1405 KIVPVNDQ
+1405 
-1413 LDETDETI
+1413 
-1421 TLSGTNTPSPITVSS
+1421 
-1436 ATITLTDDDAPP
+1436 
-1448 PGSPEISVTKGSD
+1448 
-1461 VTEGSNASFT
+1461 
-1471 VTATPA
+1471 
-1477 PSGALTVNVAVTQSG
+1477 
-1492 EFLSSTGK
+1492 
-1500 NIKTVEIPTTGSIT
+1500 
-1514 LPVGTVDDATDEDD
+1514 
-1528 GSVTL
+1528 
-1533 TVRGGRHGYTIS
+1533 
-1545 GTNGSA
+1545 
-1551 TVNVSDDDGQA
+1551 VNVSDDDATVVSLARTDSGNIAEGGTSAKANAEFTVTLGRQLVA
-1562 APVPTVSFDV
+1562 GETIEVPLVLSGTGVTADDVNIAKKSGASINKGVAVGSGGSLTPTVTFTGHDTDTVQTATLLLTSPTDSDTDSAETITVALGPDGTSTNGFEHSGRATNVSGGADRHSTNNSFNVSVDAETAPTPVVPTVTFS
-1572 ASSSAV
+1572 AATSSAA
-1578 ESAGTHN
+1578 EDAGTHN
-1585 VGLTLSASQSGSLA
+1585 VALTLSAPQSGSLA
-1599 VGFSVTGTA
+1599 VGFSVSGTA

-1623 SGGMTSVNIP
+1623 SGGTTSVNIP

-1677 PAMPVVSIT
+1677 PATPVVTIT
-1686 AGSPVSEGTA
+1686 GGSAVSEGTA
-1696 ASFTLSATPA
+1696 ASFTLSASPA

-1712 LNYTVTQSGAFVA
+1712 LSYTVTQSGSFVA
-1725 SSNLNAKTF
+1725 AGDLNTKTF

-1748 VNDSLDEANGSVTV
+1748 VDDSLDEANGSVTV
-1762 TLDSGSGYALHN
+1762 TLNSGTGYSVHN
-1774 TQNAAT
+1774 ENGAAT
-1780 VTVNDNDVTEVSFA
+1780 VNVSDNDVTEVSFA

-1800 AEGSGTKTVRVNLSP
+1800 AEGSGTRTVRVNLSP

-1831 TSGSDYTSIG
+1831 TSGTDYTSIG
-1841 TSVSVTAG
+1841 TSVSVPSG
-1849 SSTVDISVP
+1849 SSFINISVP
-1858 ITDDSTDE
+1858 ILNDSADE
-1866 VDETVIITLGAGSNY
+1866 VDETVIITLGPGSHY

-1895 DNDEPAV
+1895 DNDVPAV

-1926 APATGFTVTYTVG
+1926 APATGFTVGYTVG

-1953 SVGVAVGQNTVTIP
+1953 SLSVAAGQITVTIP

-1973 SVANEGSET
+1973 SVTSEGSET
-1982 VILTLSNGSGYELGS
+1982 VILTLSSNGSGYELGS
-1997 RTVHTLSISD
+1997 RTVHTLSIND

-2029 SQAVRINFSPA
+2029 SQSVRINFSPA
-2040 PSSSITLRYGV
+2040 PSSNITLRYGV
-2051 SGTATSVSDYNTLSG
+2051 GGTATAGSDYNTLSG
-2066 SKSVSAGSTSTTITI
+2066 SKTVAGGSTSTTITI
-2081 YIIDDTIEDTGETL
+2081 NIIDDSIEDTGETVV
-2095 ILTLS
+2095 LTLS

-2117 TNDDRPGT
+2117 TNDDGPGT

-2144 FCRGAVSEVADPPE
+2144 FCRGAVSEVADPPQ
-2158 QPFPILGREVA
+2158 QPFPTLGREVA

-2182 YDLGNTLS
+2182 HDLADTL
-2190 DEQSKLEQGF
+2190 DDDQTKREQGF

-2205 VHSTSDYRSRFRGGS
+2205 LHSTSDYRSRFRGGS
-2220 GSNLYVVDSAT
+2220 GSKLYVVDSTT
-2231 EARYQLLSAH
+2231 EARYQLLGGAR

-2247 LWLIMDRPL
+2247 LWLIVENPI
-2256 QDTNTVQRI
+2256 QDSNTVARL
-2265 GRDEGLSEEFSICMP
+2265 GREAGLSEEFSICLP
-2280 YTPTRRHPVADIAR
+2280 YEPTKRHPVADIAR
-2294 WDPTSLSWDIL
+2294 WDPSTLSWDIL
-2305 DLTLSESD
+2305 DLTLTESD

-2322 VSSFILVREDQT
+2322 VSSFVLVTPEPKPS
-2334 ANIAAGIP
+2334 AGAGIP
-2342 QPGDPH
+2342 QPGDPQ

>member
-45 STTVSAIDVQV
+45 STSVSAIEVQV

-65 NLVGMGTGT
+65 NLVGMGTQN
-74 SKCYE
+74 SECSE
-79 ATLSLTATGGDNQL
+79 ATLSLEADGDKAL
-93 NGLNVNGYSSGF
+93 NGLHVRDYQSGV
-105 TAGKIRDDITNVKIK
+105 TPGKIRDDITNVKIK
-120 GKPKQTAGQK
+120 GKPTQTAGQK

-139 MPSNGQTATTA
+139 MPIGGQTATTA

-189 KINNPISQAV
+189 KINNPISQAL

-225 GKITGTPTAVTNGA
+225 GKITGTPTEVTNGA
-239 TTYTVTATDTSA
+239 TTYTVTATDTSDPA
-251 PPQTPTYDVDIE
+251 QTDDYTVDIE
-263 VVEPLAFPAPV
+263 VVQPFAFPSDV
-274 VRHTLYQDDT
+274 VRQDLYQKDT
-284 HADLVIAQP
+284 HPDLAITQP
-293 TNERGTVAL
+293 TNERGTFTI

-331 FEWLDHGNEYLG
+331 FEWLSHGDEYLG

-364 VRFVFTMKPPKE
+364 VRYVFTMKPPKE

-421 MTFDAATGE
+421 MTFDTATGN
-430 VGGTAPSNDVKKTRH
+430 VGGTAPSNDVKRTRH
-445 TVTATDSKADTPQT
+445 TVTATDSTADTPQT

-478 NSLGTIDVEVNEEVH
+478 STLGTIDVEVNEEVH

-595 KMKFKPADRGYH
+595 KMKFNPADRGYH
-607 VLYKG
+607 VLYEG

-624 ASGAVTYANA
+624 ASGTVTYANA

-684 SVSEA
+684 SVSQA

-701 LTVGTAMTSLNPP
+701 LTVDTAMTSLNPP

-739 TSGVISGTPTA
+739 ASGVISGTPTA

-761 SDSTSPTPQTDTF
+761 TDSTSPTPQTDSF

-785 MAFSG
+785 MAFSA

-803 SISALATSNSV
+803 NITGLGPLNSV
-814 GTRTYSISPA
+814 GTLTYSISPT
-824 LPTGLSMSTTTGDIT
+824 LPTGLSISSTTGAIT

-845 STSTSYTI
+845 SASTSYTI
-853 VVTDSNGQSA
+853 AATDANGQSA
-863 NYSFNITVVK
+863 SYSFNIEVVK

-884 PAEGTSPHNVA
+884 PTESAGTHNVV
-895 VSLSPAPATDI
+895 VSLSPAPAAAI
-906 TLAYTVSGSAT
+906 TVDYTISGTAT
-917 SGSDFSALDGSVSV
+917 AGSDYTTLTGSVSV
-931 TSGTASVNIPVT
+931 NSGATTVNIPVT
-943 ITDDSVDDDDE
+943 ITDDSLDDDDE
-954 TIILTLSAGGNFYT
+954 TIILTLSAGGNYYT

-1015 SGPVTLGYT
+1015 SGTVALSYT

-1038 TTSVSFTGGTGTI
+1038 TTSVSFSGGTGTI
-1051 TVATVGDS
+1051 TIATVGDS
-1059 ADEANGSVT
+1059 TDEANGSVT
-1068 VTLNDGPGYTLG
+1068 VTLNAGSGYTLSG
-1080 GAKTATVTVNDDDV
+1080 TKTATVTVNDDDV

-1112 FTVSASPSAAS
+1112 FTVSASPSALGS
-1123 EITVKYTV
+1123 ITVNYTV
-1131 TQSGAFVS
+1131 TQSGAFVAS
-1139 AGKLSAQTVPLS
+1139 GDLSSQTATLS
-1151 GGTATITVPTVGDST
+1151 GSGTTFTVPTVSDST

-1176 LNAGGSGYTLGS
+1176 LNAGSGYTLGS
-1188 TNTATVTVND
+1188 SKTATVNVSD
-1198 DDPTPATGP
+1198 DDPPPATGP

-1217 RTESSAT
+1217 RTESNAT
-1224 HNVAVNLSTAPAS
+1224 HNVAVNLSTTPAS

-1270 TSVNIPIYLQEDA
+1270 TSVNIPIYLQEDV
-1283 ANEPSETVILTLTTG
+1283 ANEQSETVILTLTTG

-1376 STQSDTK
+1376 STQSDTN

-1448 PGSPEISVTKGSD
+1448 PGSPEISVTAGSD

-1471 VTATPA
+1471 VKATPA
-1477 PSGALTVNVAVTQSG
+1477 PSAALTVNVAVTQSG

-1500 NIKTVEIPTTGSIT
+1500 NIKTVQIPSSGSIT

-1562 APVPTVSFDV
+1562 APVPTVSFDA

-1585 VGLTLSASQSGSLA
+1585 VGLTLSASQSGNLA
-1599 VGFSVTGTA
+1599 VGFSVSGTA
-1608 TSGSDYTSFGTTISF
+1608 TSGSDYSGFGTTISF
-1623 SGGMTSVNIP
+1623 SGGTTSVNIP

-1659 LGTTKVHTL
+1659 LGTTTVYTL
-1668 TITDNDNPP
+1668 TITDNDDPP
-1677 PAMPVVSIT
+1677 PATPVVSIT

-1696 ASFTLSATPA
+1696 ASFSVTASPA
-1706 PGSAVM
+1706 PGNAVT
-1712 LNYTVTQSGAFVA
+1712 LNYTVTQSGSFVD
-1725 SSNLNAKTF
+1725 SGDRSTQTV
-1734 SLTTSGSGTITVPT
+1734 SLGTTGSGTITVPT
-1748 VNDSLDEANGSVTV
+1748 VDDSLDETNGSVTV
-1762 TLDSGSGYALHN
+1762 TLNSGTGYSLHN

-1800 AEGSGTKTVRVNLSP
+1800 AEGSGTRTVRVNLSP

-1831 TSGSDYTSIG
+1831 TSGTDYTSIG

-1895 DNDEPAV
+1895 DNDVPAV

-1926 APATGFTVTYTVG
+1926 APATGFTVGYAVS
-1939 GTATSGSDYTAPSG
+1939 GTATSASDYTAPSG
-1953 SVGVAVGQNTVTIP
+1953 SFSVAVGQNTVTIP

-1973 SVANEGSET
+1973 SVTSEGSET
-1982 VILTLSNGSGYELGS
+1982 VILTLSYGSGYELGS

-2029 SQAVRINFSPA
+2029 SQSVRINLSPA
-2040 PSSSITLRYGV
+2040 PSSSITLSYSVGG
-2051 SGTATSVSDYNTLSG
+2051 SATAGSDYNTLSG
-2066 SKSVSAGSTSTTITI
+2066 EKTVAAGSTSTTITI

-2100 SGTDYAVG
+2100 SGTGNTVG

-2117 TNDDRPGT
+2117 TNDDGPS
-2125 GSTPARAQR
+2125 STPARAQS

-2144 FCRGAVSEVADPPE
+2144 FCRGAVSDVADPPE

-2182 YDLGNTLS
+2182 YDLGDTLS

-2256 QDTNTVQRI
+2256 QNTNTVQRI
-2265 GRDEGLSEEFSICMP
+2265 GRDQGLSEEFSICMP

-2322 VSSFILVREDQT
+2322 VSSFILVRKDQT